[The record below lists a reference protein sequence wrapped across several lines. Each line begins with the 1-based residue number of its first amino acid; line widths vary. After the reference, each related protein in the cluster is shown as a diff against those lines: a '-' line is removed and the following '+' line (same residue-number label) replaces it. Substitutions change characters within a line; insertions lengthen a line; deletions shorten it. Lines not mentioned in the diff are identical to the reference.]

1 MNNDEPL
8 MLVEVVTLKDGI
20 TAKDIRGNVYKI
32 ESISLGAGS
41 HRHTIKYEKHFIKE
55 GTELR
60 AQVLKNGK
68 LNITQ

>member
-1 MNNDEPL
+1 MNEEPNIIL
-8 MLVEVVTLKDGI
+8 DVTILKDGI
-20 TAKDIRGNVYKI
+20 SAKDVRGNIYKI

-41 HRHTIKYEKHFIKE
+41 HRHTIKYDKHFIKE

-60 AQVLKNGK
+60 AQLLKNGK

>member
-1 MNNDEPL
+1 MNEEPNIIL
-8 MLVEVVTLKDGI
+8 DITILKDGLS
-20 TAKDIRGNVYKI
+20 AQDVRGNVYKI

-41 HRHTIKYEKHFIKE
+41 HRHTIKYDKHFIKE

-60 AQVLKNGK
+60 AQLLKNGK